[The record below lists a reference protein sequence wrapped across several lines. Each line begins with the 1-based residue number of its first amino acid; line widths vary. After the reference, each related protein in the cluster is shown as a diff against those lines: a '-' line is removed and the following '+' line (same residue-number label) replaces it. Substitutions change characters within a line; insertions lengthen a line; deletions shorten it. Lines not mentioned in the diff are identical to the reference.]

1 VRLQA
6 SFLMRSLTTLWP
18 RCYREA
24 MNTSS
29 ESRRPNRL
37 THETSPYLLQ
47 HASNPVDWYP
57 WGPEA
62 LQASKAQNRPIL
74 LSVGY
79 SACHWCHVMERE
91 SFENEA
97 IASLMNRHFVC
108 IKVDREERPE
118 LDEIYMQATV
128 TLNHGQGGWPM
139 TVFLTPDQEPFF
151 AGTYFPPDDRWGRPG
166 FPSLLKKIAEA
177 WEKDPAGLMSQAH
190 QLTERLKN
198 ELKAVSP
205 VSVSISVLDEAVTQF
220 REDFDERHGG
230 FGGAPKF
237 PPSAGLSLLL
247 RCYRRTGE
255 SRTLQMVTR
264 TLDAMAA
271 GGIYDHIGGG
281 FARYSTD
288 ERWLVPHFEKM
299 LYDNALLAR
308 TYLEAYQV
316 TKQASY
322 RQVTTEVL
330 DYILREMT
338 DPAGGFYSATD
349 ADSEGVEGKFFVW
362 TPAEI
367 QSVLQNAEDTRRFC
381 ACYDISEQ
389 GNWEHRSIPNRL
401 RPIEAVAKEL
411 NLTIDELHE
420 TIQRVR
426 PLLYRARRE
435 RVPPG
440 LDDKIITAWNGMM
453 ISAMAEA
460 GRVLGARRYID
471 GAMRAADFLLLV
483 HRTSEGTLLRTSRQ
497 GRAHLDG
504 VLEDYAYL
512 AEGLIDLYEASGQ
525 ERYLT
530 AALQCGERMV
540 ESFRDEDQG
549 GFYTTAK
556 THEVLIIRAREGAD
570 GATPSGNAVAVS
582 ALARLSFH
590 YDRPDLREAAVEGIR
605 AYGRQMARHP
615 RAFAKSLAVVD
626 LLAEGPIEL
635 ALVGAPNDPGFE
647 ALQFAVREVFLP
659 HRVIASG
666 DGASL
671 SSGHP
676 LLAGKGLVAGK
687 AALYICRNFSCQRPL
702 TDPLEVAEALLS
714 ALRRTD
720 QTTKQTLLQGAA
732 LPGSASPEGTARYAA
747 RVVSQSRHDS
757 RMGHGYGR
765 FGNSGLTT
773 SRLGFGTYR
782 VDTREPEHRDAF
794 KKALREGVN
803 LIDTSTNYMD
813 GDSERLVGTVLREM
827 IKSGELTREEV
838 IVVSKIGY
846 VQGDNLK
853 QAEAREQAG
862 RPYPDMVKY
871 GEGIWHCIH
880 PEYLADQ
887 LTLSLDRLG
896 LATLDVCLLH
906 NPEYFLSEAAHHE
919 GGDLA
924 ATRETFYRRIE
935 RAFAYFESQVATG
948 RIRSYGVSSNTVT
961 ADPSDSEAISLSRI
975 CDAARAAATSQR
987 QDRHHFAVLQCPM
1000 NLYEAGAQL
1009 RPNTGV
1015 GQHETVLEVAQRE
1028 GVAVLVNRPLNAMPT
1043 KKSGVLRL
1051 AEFPIEG
1058 DPVDFDRQCQTVATL
1073 EEEYRKTI
1081 APTLPHSGQG
1091 MAPADFFPWAVE
1103 LTRVRPQLQGLEHWE
1118 QIEHQ
1123 MIAPHVNQVM
1133 QALSRQLTGTAA
1145 EQWEAWRD
1153 RYIPQLLTLLRG
1165 LRREATERSRAKT
1178 ASVAAALD
1186 PLLPEAR
1193 RKESLSRK
1201 ALWVLASTPGVTSVL
1216 NGMRSSAYVDDS
1228 MEILQWPAVSEV
1240 GRIYD
1245 TMTKVWK

>member
-1 VRLQA
+1 MHTPSDA
-6 SFLMRSLTTLWP
+6 ARS
-18 RCYREA
+18 
-24 MNTSS
+24 
-29 ESRRPNRL
+29 NRL
-37 THETSPYLLQ
+37 IHETSPYLLQ
-47 HASNPVDWYP
+47 HASNPVDWHP

-62 LQASKAQNRPIL
+62 LQAAKAQNRPIL
-74 LSVGY
+74 LSIGY

-97 IASLMNRHFVC
+97 IASLMNRNFVC
-108 IKVDREERPE
+108 IKVDREERPD
-118 LDEIYMQATV
+118 LDEIYMQATI

-151 AGTYFPPDDRWGRPG
+151 AGTYFPPDDRRGRPG
-166 FPSLLKKIAEA
+166 FPSLLKKIADA
-177 WEKDPAGLMSQAH
+177 WEQDAAGLVSQAH

-198 ELKAVSP
+198 ELKTVSP
-205 VSVSISVLDEAVTQF
+205 VSVSVSILDEAVTQF
-220 REDFDERHGG
+220 RQDFDERHGG
-230 FGGAPKF
+230 FGSAPKF
-237 PPSAGLSLLL
+237 PPSAGLALLL

-255 SRTLQMVTR
+255 SRILQMVTR

-299 LYDNALLAR
+299 LYDNGLLAR

-322 RQVTTEVL
+322 RQVTMEVI

-362 TPAEI
+362 TPAEV

-381 ACYDISEQ
+381 ACYDITDQ

-411 NLTIDELHE
+411 NLTLDELYE
-420 TIQRVR
+420 TILRVR
-426 PLLYRARRE
+426 PLLYRARQE

-460 GRVLGARRYID
+460 GRVLGVSRYIA
-471 GAMRAADFLLLV
+471 GAMKAADFLLLV

-497 GRAHLDG
+497 GRAHLAG

-512 AEGLIDLYEASGQ
+512 AEGLIDLYEASAQ

-530 AALQCGERMV
+530 AALQLGEQIV
-540 ESFRDEDQG
+540 ESFQDEDQG

-556 THEVLIIRAREGAD
+556 IHETLIVRAREGAD

-590 YDRPDLREAAVEGIR
+590 YGRQDLREAAIGGIR
-605 AYGRQMARHP
+605 AYGRQIARYP
-615 RAFAKSLAVVD
+615 RAFSKSLAVVD

-635 ALVGAPNDPGFE
+635 AFVGAPNDPGLE
-647 ALQFAVREVFLP
+647 ALQLAVREAFLP
-659 HRVIASG
+659 NRVIASG
-666 DGASL
+666 DGTGTP
-671 SSGHP
+671 SGHP
-676 LLAGKGLVAGK
+676 LLAGKELVEGK
-687 AALYICRNFSCQRPL
+687 AALYICRNFSCQRPI
-702 TDPLEVAEALLS
+702 TDPREATEALLS
-714 ALRRTD
+714 GSRGTD
-720 QTTKQTLLQGAA
+720 KTIHKTLLQRTA

-747 RVVSQSRHDS
+747 HLVSQSPHGNQMERGHD
-757 RMGHGYGR
+757 R
-765 FGNSGLTT
+765 FGNTGLTT

-782 VDTREPEHRDAF
+782 VDTREPEHREAL

-813 GDSERLVGTVLREM
+813 GDSEGLVGSVLREL
-827 IKSGELTREEV
+827 IKGGELAREEV

-846 VQGDNLK
+846 VQGHNLK

-906 NPEYFLSEAAHHE
+906 NPEYFLSEAAHHSGE
-919 GGDLA
+919 NLA
-924 ATRETFYRRIE
+924 VTREIFYRRIE
-935 RAFAYFESQVATG
+935 QAFTFFESQVSAG
-948 RIRSYGVSSNTVT
+948 RIRYYGVSSNTVT
-961 ADPSDSEAISLSRI
+961 AVPSDSEATSLSRM
-975 CDAARAAATSQR
+975 CDAARTAAASQGM
-987 QDRHHFAVLQCPM
+987 QRHHFAVLQCPM
-1000 NLYEAGAQL
+1000 NLYETGAL
-1009 RPNTGV
+1009 VTPNTGMDLR
-1015 GQHETVLEVAQRE
+1015 ETVLEVAQRE
-1028 GVAVLVNRPLNAMPT
+1028 GIAVLVNRPLNAMPT
-1043 KKSGVLRL
+1043 KKNGVLRL
-1051 AEFPIEG
+1051 ADFPIEG
-1058 DPVDFDRQCQTVATL
+1058 DAVDFDRQCRMVGVL
-1073 EEEYRKTI
+1073 EDEYRKAI
-1081 APTLPHSGQG
+1081 APALQHSGQG
-1091 MAPADFFPWAVE
+1091 MAPADFFTWAGE
-1103 LTRVRPQLQGLEHWE
+1103 LARVRPQIQGLEHWE

-1133 QALSRQLTGTAA
+1133 QALSRHLTGTAA

-1153 RYIPQLLTLLRG
+1153 RYMPQLLTLLGG

-1178 ASVAAALD
+1178 AAVAAIID
-1186 PLLPEAR
+1186 PFLPEPK

-1201 ALWVLASTPGVTSVL
+1201 ALWVLASTPGVTCVL
-1216 NGMRSSAYVDDS
+1216 NGMRSPTYAEDS
-1228 MEILQWPAVSEV
+1228 LAVMGWEPLKGTKQIFEAIV
-1240 GRIYD
+1240 GQ
-1245 TMTKVWK
+1245 KSSLS

>member
-1 VRLQA
+1 MRSQA
-6 SFLMRSLTTLWP
+6 SFLIRSLTPLWP
-18 RCYREA
+18 RCYRG
-24 MNTSS
+24 TVHTPPGST
-29 ESRRPNRL
+29 RPNRL
-37 THETSPYLLQ
+37 IHETSPYLLQ

-62 LQASKAQNRPIL
+62 LEASKAQNRPIL

-97 IASLMNRHFVC
+97 IASLMNRYFVC
-108 IKVDREERPE
+108 IKVDREERPD

-166 FPSLLKKIAEA
+166 FPSLLKKIADA
-177 WEKDPAGLMSQAH
+177 WEQDAAGLTSQAR

-205 VSVSISVLDEAVTQF
+205 VSVSVSVLDEAVTQF
-220 REDFDERHGG
+220 RESFDERHGG
-230 FGGAPKF
+230 FGSAPKF
-237 PPSAGLSLLL
+237 PPAAGLSLLL

-255 SRTLQMVTR
+255 RRTLQMVTG

-316 TKQASY
+316 TKQTSY
-322 RQVTTEVL
+322 RQVTTDVL

-338 DPAGGFYSATD
+338 DPAGGFHSATD

-367 QSVLQNAEDTRRFC
+367 QAVLQNAEDTRRFC
-381 ACYDISEQ
+381 ACYDITDQ
-389 GNWEHRSIPNRL
+389 GNWEHRNIPNRL
-401 RPIEAVAKEL
+401 RPIEAVVKEL
-411 NLTIDELHE
+411 NLTIDELYE
-420 TIQRVR
+420 TIHRVR
-426 PLLYRARRE
+426 PLLYRARQE

-460 GRVLGARRYID
+460 GRVLEISRYID
-471 GAMRAADFLLLV
+471 GAMKAADFLLLV
-483 HRTSEGTLLRTSRQ
+483 HRTPEGTLLRTSRQ

-512 AEGLIDLYEASGQ
+512 AEGLIDLYEACGQ
-525 ERYLT
+525 ERYLI
-530 AALQCGERMV
+530 AALQFGERMV
-540 ESFRDEDQG
+540 DSFRDEEQG

-556 THEVLIIRAREGAD
+556 THEKLIIRAREGAD

-590 YDRPDLREAAVEGIR
+590 YGRQDLREAAIGGVR
-605 AYGRQMARHP
+605 AYGRQMARYP
-615 RAFAKSLAVVD
+615 RAFAKSLAVMD

-635 ALVGAPNDPGFE
+635 AFIGAANDPGLG
-647 ALQFAVREVFLP
+647 ALQLAAREVFLP
-659 HRVIASG
+659 HRVIASS
-666 DGASL
+666 DGTGTP
-671 SSGHP
+671 SGHP
-676 LLAGKGLVAGK
+676 LLADKRLVEGK

-702 TDPLEVAEALLS
+702 TDPEEVTEALLLES
-714 ALRRTD
+714 RRTD
-720 QTTKQTLLQGAA
+720 QTTQQTLLQGAA
-732 LPGSASPEGTARYAA
+732 LLGSASPEGTARYAA
-747 RVVSQSRHDS
+747 RIVSQSRHDG
-757 RMGHGYGR
+757 RMEHGYGR
-765 FGNSGLTT
+765 FGNRGWTT

-782 VDTREPEHRDAF
+782 VDTRDPEHRDAL

-813 GDSERLVGTVLREM
+813 GDSERLVGSVLGELF
-827 IKSGELTREEV
+827 KSGELTREEV

-846 VQGDNLK
+846 VQGQNLK
-853 QAEAREQAG
+853 QAEVREQAG

-906 NPEYFLSEAAHHE
+906 NPEYYLSEAAHHD

-924 ATRETFYRRIE
+924 VTRDAFYRRIE
-935 RAFAYFESQVATG
+935 QAFMFFESQVAAG
-948 RIRSYGVSSNTVT
+948 RVRYYGLSSNTVT
-961 ADPSDSEAISLSRI
+961 ADPSDAAATSLSRL
-975 CDAARAAATSQR
+975 CDAARAAAAAQAM
-987 QDRHHFAVLQCPM
+987 DGHHFAVLQCPM
-1000 NLYEAGAQL
+1000 NLYEAGAL
-1009 RPNTGV
+1009 VTPNTGV
-1015 GQHETVLEVAQRE
+1015 DQQETVLEVAQRE
-1028 GVAVLVNRPLNAMPT
+1028 GIAVLVNRPLNAMPT
-1043 KKSGVLRL
+1043 KASSVLRL
-1051 AEFPIEG
+1051 ADFPLEG
-1058 DPVDFDRQCQTVATL
+1058 DPVDFDRQCRTVAEL
-1073 EEEYRKTI
+1073 EEEYRKAI
-1081 APTLPHSGQG
+1081 APALQQSGQG
-1091 MAPADFFPWAVE
+1091 MAPADYFNWAVE
-1103 LTRVRPQLQGLEHWE
+1103 LARVRPQIQGLEHWE

-1123 MIAPHVNQVM
+1123 MIAPHVNQVI
-1133 QALSRQLTGTAA
+1133 QAISRHLTGTAA

-1153 RYIPQLLTLLRG
+1153 RYVPQLLTLLRG
-1165 LRREATERSRAKT
+1165 LRREATEHSRAKN
-1178 ASVAAALD
+1178 ASVSAALD

-1193 RKESLSRK
+1193 RRESLSRK

-1216 NGMRSSAYVDDS
+1216 NGMRSRDYVEDSLAILRWEPVSAVRQLYEGVR
-1228 MEILQWPAVSEV
+1228 P
-1240 GRIYD
+1240 R
-1245 TMTKVWK
+1245 

>member
-1 VRLQA
+1 MLPWGMHTQPNA
-6 SFLMRSLTTLWP
+6 
-18 RCYREA
+18 A
-24 MNTSS
+24 
-29 ESRRPNRL
+29 RPNRL
-37 THETSPYLLQ
+37 IHETSPYLLQ
-47 HASNPVDWYP
+47 HAANPVDWYP

-62 LQASKAQNRPIL
+62 LQAAKTQNRPIL
-74 LSVGY
+74 LSIGY

-91 SFENEA
+91 SFENET
-97 IASLMNRHFVC
+97 IASIMNQHFVC
-108 IKVDREERPE
+108 IKVDREERPD

-166 FPSLLKKIAEA
+166 FPSLLKKISEA
-177 WEKDPAGLMSQAH
+177 WETDSAGLTNQAH

-205 VSVSISVLDEAVTQF
+205 VSVSASVLDEAVIQF
-220 REDFDERHGG
+220 RENFDERHGG
-230 FGGAPKF
+230 FGSAPKF
-237 PPSAGLSLLL
+237 PPAAGLSLLL

-322 RQVTTEVL
+322 RQITIEVL

-362 TPAEI
+362 TPAEV
-367 QSVLQNAEDTRRFC
+367 QAVMQNTEDSRRFC
-381 ACYDISEQ
+381 ACYDITDQ

-401 RPIEAVAKEL
+401 RPIEAVLKEL
-411 NLTIDELHE
+411 NLTIDELSE

-426 PLLYRARRE
+426 PLLYRARQA

-460 GRVLGARRYID
+460 GRVLGISRYID
-471 GAMRAADFLLLV
+471 GAMKAADFLLLV
-483 HRTSEGTLLRTSRQ
+483 HRTAEGTLLRTSRQ

-512 AEGLIDLYEASGQ
+512 AEGLIDLYEACGQ

-530 AALQCGERMV
+530 TALQLGERMV
-540 ESFRDEDQG
+540 DSFRDEDQG

-556 THEVLIIRAREGAD
+556 THETLIIRAREGAD

-590 YDRPDLREAAVEGIR
+590 YDRQDLREAAIGGIR
-605 AYGRQMARHP
+605 VYGRQMARYP

-635 ALVGAPNDPGFE
+635 AFVGTPNDPGLE
-647 ALQFAVREVFLP
+647 ALQLAVREVFLP
-659 HRVIASG
+659 HRVIASS
-666 DGASL
+666 DGMGKPSV
-671 SSGHP
+671 HP
-676 LLAGKGLVAGK
+676 LLTGKGLVEGK

-702 TDPLEVAEALLS
+702 THPQDVTEALL
-714 ALRRTD
+714 ATARRSN
-720 QTTKQTLLQGAA
+720 QTTQQTLLQGTA

-747 RVVSQSRHDS
+747 RIVSQSRHNG
-757 RMGHGYGR
+757 RMEHGYGR

-782 VDTREPEHRDAF
+782 VDTKEPEHRDAL

-813 GDSERLVGTVLREM
+813 GDSERLVGSVLGEL

-846 VQGDNLK
+846 VQGDNFK
-853 QAEAREQAG
+853 QAEARERAG

-906 NPEYFLSEAAHHE
+906 NPEYFLSEAAHHD
-919 GGDLA
+919 GGDLTVA
-924 ATRETFYRRIE
+924 RDIFYRRIE
-935 RAFAYFESQVATG
+935 QAFAFFESQVAVG
-948 RIRSYGVSSNTVT
+948 RISYYGVSSNTVT
-961 ADPSDSEAISLSRI
+961 ADPSDAEATSLSRM
-975 CDAARAAATSQR
+975 CEAAKVAAAVQGME
-987 QDRHHFAVLQCPM
+987 RHHFAALQCPM
-1000 NLYEAGAQL
+1000 NLYEAGAL
-1009 RPNTGV
+1009 VTPNTGKD
-1015 GQHETVLEVAQRE
+1015 QRETVLEMAQRE
-1028 GVAVLVNRPLNAMPT
+1028 GIAVLVNRPLNAMPT
-1043 KKSGVLRL
+1043 KKSGVVRL
-1051 AEFPIEG
+1051 ADFPIEG
-1058 DPVDFDRQCQTVATL
+1058 DQVDFDRQCQTVAAL
-1073 EEEYRKTI
+1073 EDEYRKAI
-1081 APTLPHSGQG
+1081 APALQHSGEG
-1091 MAPADFFPWAVE
+1091 MAPADFFTWAVE
-1103 LTRVRPQLQGLEHWE
+1103 LPRVRPQIQGLEHWE

-1133 QALSRQLTGTAA
+1133 QALSRNLTGEAA

-1153 RYIPQLLTLLRG
+1153 RYVPQLLTLLGG

-1178 ASVAAALD
+1178 ALVSATLD
-1186 PLLPEAR
+1186 PLLPEPR

-1201 ALWVLASTPGVTSVL
+1201 ALWVLASTPGITCVL
-1216 NGMRSSAYVDDS
+1216 NGMRSPAYADDS
-1228 MEILQWPAVSEV
+1228 LAVMGWEPLTEV
-1240 GRIYD
+1240 KQIFKD
-1245 TMTKVWK
+1245 IEQ